1 MSLYPLMR
9 ICAPLIFL
17 GYMGVRQVNP
27 EISIFS
33 DLILF
38 NSIALIAG
46 FLALA
51 AHRNSTF
58 MTLEN

>member
-1 MSLYPLMR
+1 MR